1 MSELIF
7 PEESY
12 LIMGACFRV
21 YNEMGCGFL
30 EPVYQECLEMELR
43 LQCVPFVAQPELA
56 LTYRGQMLQRRFRP
70 DFLCFNEINL
80 ELKAV
85 SRLASEHRSQV
96 LNYLSASGKRLGM
109 LVNFGHYPKLESER
123 IICLKRQ

>member
-1 MSELIF
+1 VSELIF

-43 LQCVPFVAQPELA
+43 LQCVPFVAC
-56 LTYRGQMLQRRFRP
+56 QR
-70 DFLCFNEINL
+70 
-80 ELKAV
+80 
-85 SRLASEHRSQV
+85 SS
-96 LNYLSASGKRLGM
+96 
-109 LVNFGHYPKLESER
+109 
-123 IICLKRQ
+123 